1 MVHETRKRT
10 NRVKRK
16 RRTKAEKAENWR
28 KYYAARK
35 QATPK
40 WADLEKIEEI
50 YAQCRAMNKKARRK
64 AYQVDHIIPLR
75 GRTVCGLHVEGNLQI
90 LTKAANRKKNNKF
103 DDTTNG

>member
-1 MVHETRKRT
+1 MP
-10 NRVKRK
+10 VKRK
-16 RRTKAEKAENWR
+16 RRTKAEKAENYR

-40 WADLEKIEEI
+40 WADMEAIEKI
-50 YAQCRAMNKKARRK
+50 YAECRARNKKARRK

-75 GRTVCGLHVEGNLQI
+75 GKLVCGLHVEGNLQI

-103 DDTTNG
+103 DPTDC